1 MVLAMHHPNPTRNS
15 ARQGSYHAEWLG
27 APAIGRFPAA
37 CYIIGDAL
45 QSIGHAD
52 RIRIVCLNQKF
63 VLIRVNSCQNL
74 PANESCQIQP
84 NRGKSCDRKPVR
96 TTVYPKPQRRYWH
109 GRGTSSEVP
118 FVEALRVETTRAP
131 IQATGGRL
139 RIVRRFFV
147 ILVRLLFVMFQSART
162 VSELLI
168 RHPVF
173 WRAGK
178 IPDAIRSV

>member
-1 MVLAMHHPNPTRNS
+1 MHDS
-15 ARQGSYHAEWLG
+15 GSGPKQAKEIHHMAQYVATLL
-27 APAIGRFPAA
+27 P
-37 CYIIGDAL
+37 
-45 QSIGHAD
+45 
-52 RIRIVCLNQKF
+52 
-63 VLIRVNSCQNL
+63 

-84 NRGKSCDRKPVR
+84 NRGKSSDRKPVR

-118 FVEALRVETTRAP
+118 FVKALRVETTRAP

-178 IPDAIRSV
+178 IPDAIRSF